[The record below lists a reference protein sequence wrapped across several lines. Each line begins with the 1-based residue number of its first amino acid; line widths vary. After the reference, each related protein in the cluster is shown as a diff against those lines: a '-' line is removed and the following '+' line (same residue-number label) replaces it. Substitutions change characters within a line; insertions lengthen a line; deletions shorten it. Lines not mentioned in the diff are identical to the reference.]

1 MAKKLSKTGK
11 TKFEVDN
18 LDYSFLCTAIDNY
31 ALFIKDNEFSE
42 NSIMTKGFVEDRIK
56 SLQETFK
63 VSG

>member
-1 MAKKLSKTGK
+1 MVKKLSKTGK

-31 ALFIKDNEFSE
+31 AVFVQETEFAK

-63 VSG
+63 VGD